1 MEGWGDYFGDTPNH
15 NGERT
20 SPTPVHLPGRVVQ
33 IASSNSDEFALLS
46 NGRVYEWG
54 LGEDGELGN
63 GSRSDSLTKP
73 VRVAFPAGVSIAFL
87 AEDAMPYNTSLAVD
101 TNGNAWGWGDNSY
114 GSLCLGDTVPR
125 TRPVQLPFNHVTA
138 VAGAGDHA
146 LYDSDG
152 TVYACGTN
160 HSGDLGIGS
169 TKHSFVPTKVSAL
182 PVGQVTE
189 LVASSTN
196 SGALLKDGTYF
207 DWGFN
212 GSGQLGDGESGTF
225 STTPVRVALPA
236 GVANAAQGGS
246 SYSNGQTLVTLTNGS
261 VWTWGNDTWG
271 QLGDGGDVAQ
281 PSPIPLVPLAGVAY
295 VEVATGGATSYGV
308 TASGDVYAWGC
319 NTRGRSAM
327 GRSVLT

>member
-1 MEGWGDYFGDTPNH
+1 
-15 NGERT
+15 
-20 SPTPVHLPGRVVQ
+20 VQ

-73 VRVAFPAGVSIAFL
+73 VRVAFPVGVSIAFL
-87 AEDAMPYNTSLAVD
+87 AKDAMPYNTSLAVD

-114 GSLCLGDTVPR
+114 GSLCLGDTLPR
-125 TRPVQLPFNHVTA
+125 IRPVELPFNHVTA

-146 LYDSDG
+146 LYDADG

-169 TKHSFVPTKVSAL
+169 TKHSFVPAKVSAL

-196 SGALLKDGTYF
+196 SGALLSDGTYF

-225 STTPVRVALPA
+225 STTPVRVTLPA
-236 GVANAAQGGS
+236 DVADAAQGGS

-281 PSPIPLVPLAGVAY
+281 PSPIPLVPPAGVAY

-319 NTRGRSAM
+319 NTRGEIGNGTVGTDVLSPVKVESDVTSISTTANT
-327 GRSVLT
+327 VLTR